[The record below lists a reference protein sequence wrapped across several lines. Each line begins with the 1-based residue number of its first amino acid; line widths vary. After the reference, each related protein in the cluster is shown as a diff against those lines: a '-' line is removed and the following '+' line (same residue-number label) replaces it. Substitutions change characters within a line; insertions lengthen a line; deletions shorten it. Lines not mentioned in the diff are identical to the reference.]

1 MKWRFLIL
9 LCAVVF
15 ALCLLV
21 AAMPSPW
28 YSFGE
33 TFTEYPTKVK
43 LEKLDIECS
52 YFDDCFK
59 PFADQFRSMWYCIFA
74 ALILAIAFTAL
85 EAFILFLWSF
95 HCFHKMKFRS
105 KLRIPLI
112 IIAFLATLASLASW
126 ALLLWQPHALGYD
139 MKDFYNGDTNHPHA
153 GWYLA
158 ICASAVSL
166 LVSLILPCAGSPD
179 HKNYLFLN

>member
-1 MKWRFLIL
+1 
-9 LCAVVF
+9 
-15 ALCLLV
+15 
-21 AAMPSPW
+21 
-28 YSFGE
+28 
-33 TFTEYPTKVK
+33 
-43 LEKLDIECS
+43 
-52 YFDDCFK
+52 
-59 PFADQFRSMWYCIFA
+59 
-74 ALILAIAFTAL
+74 
-85 EAFILFLWSF
+85 
-95 HCFHKMKFRS
+95 MKFRS

-166 LVSLILPCAGSPD
+166 LVSLTLPCAGSPD